1 VAAEAHLLEEPAP
14 LVGAVSEA
22 SVVVSP
28 GTLLRVKAR
37 RLLLRLGLA
46 HRTRSWV
53 GTAASCHGA
62 PRGNERKMQN
72 FGEEASQHC
81 EELHPVARECSR
93 AVTN

>member
-1 VAAEAHLLEEPAP
+1 MAAEAHLLEEPAP

-46 HRTRSWV
+46 HRIRCWV

-62 PRGNERKMQN
+62 PRGNEPHKMQN
-72 FGEEASQHC
+72 FGEVASQHSSFLK
-81 EELHPVARECSR
+81 EFIP
-93 AVTN
+93 

>member
-1 VAAEAHLLEEPAP
+1 MAAEAHLLEEPAP
-14 LVGAVSEA
+14 LVGAVSET

-53 GTAASCHGA
+53 GTAASSH
-62 PRGNERKMQN
+62 RGHAATSAQDAELR
-72 FGEEASQHC
+72 GGSQPT
-81 EELHPVARECSR
+81 LGKNPVSK
-93 AVTN
+93 

>member
-1 VAAEAHLLEEPAP
+1 MAAEAHLLEEPAP

-62 PRGNERKMQN
+62 PRGNNESKMQN
-72 FGEEASQHC
+72 FGEEASQHYR
-81 EELHPVARECSR
+81 VSQRSASR
-93 AVTN
+93 STGVE

>member
-1 VAAEAHLLEEPAP
+1 MAAEAHLLEEPAP

-53 GTAASCHGA
+53 GTAASSHGA

-72 FGEEASQHC
+72 FGEVSSQYSC
-81 EELHPVARECSR
+81 LKEFIP
-93 AVTN
+93 